1 MKKVWCAAACA
12 AIVSLPAHAAKP
24 EVPAMPIAERLPVEI
39 VLAQQE
45 LAIDV
50 PATGAATGAAVGGL
64 LGALIGTAIDKAAVS
79 NGEERAAELRNQL
92 VDYPFNQRM
101 EAALREKLPSEGLSP
116 QPQISVCNAPAAS
129 GAQFLAIGCSV
140 APATGVLVIVPRY
153 AIDAKFENLVVQVN
167 AHLIDRETKSNG
179 KPKVRNRLT
188 YAYHFNF
195 PIDQVDGEK
204 PEQTA
209 VRWSALGSAPL
220 AMLLDTGVAQVTDM
234 IVYDF
239 SAEGRAERAVPKR
252 GSTAFNGRMFNGQ
265 QVRTGKDWVWS
276 RMGKH
281 SGGALHGYYPV
292 SPDAVRA
299 SVTAAASPVPVDAV
313 SVADAGAAPVS
324 TTEAPAADAVEAP
337 PPQAEAADTPQAGTP

>member
-1 MKKVWCAAACA
+1 MKRVWCAAACLA
-12 AIVSLPAHAAKP
+12 AVSLPGRAAKP
-24 EVPAMPIAERLPVEI
+24 EVPAMPVAEQLPVEI

-92 VDYPFNQRM
+92 VDYPFNPRM
-101 EAALREKLPSEGLSP
+101 EAALRQKLPSEGLSP
-116 QPQISVCNAPAAS
+116 QPQISVCNAPAAT
-129 GAQFLAIGCSV
+129 GAQFPAIGCSV

-179 KPKVRNRLT
+179 KPKVRNRLS

-195 PIDQVDGEK
+195 PIDAVAGEK

-209 VRWSALGSAPL
+209 MRWSALGSGPL

-234 IVYDF
+234 LVYDF
-239 SAEGRAERAVPKR
+239 SAEGRAERAMPKR
-252 GSTAFNGRMFNGQ
+252 GSTAFNGRLFNGQ
-265 QVRTGKDWVWS
+265 HVRTGKDWVWS

-281 SGGALHGYYPV
+281 SGDALHGYYPV
-292 SPDAVRA
+292 SPDTLRA
-299 SVTAAASPVPVDAV
+299 SVDAAAAPAAADV
-313 SVADAGAAPVS
+313 VADASAAP
-324 TTEAPAADAVEAP
+324 TTSAPEAPPAVDAVEAT
-337 PPQAEAADTPQAGTP
+337 QAPVESTDATQGGTP

>member
-1 MKKVWCAAACA
+1 MNRVWCASVCLAA
-12 AIVSLPAHAAKP
+12 VSLPVHAAKP
-24 EVPAMPIAERLPVEI
+24 EVPAMPVAEQLPVEI

-45 LAIDV
+45 LDIDV
-50 PATGAATGAAVGGL
+50 PATGAVAGAAVGGL

-92 VDYPFNQRM
+92 VDYPFNQRI

-116 QPQISVCNAPAAS
+116 QPQISVCSALAAS
-129 GAQFLAIGCSV
+129 STQFPAIGCSV

-153 AIDAKFENLVVQVN
+153 AIDAKFENLVVQMH
-167 AHLIDRETKSNG
+167 AHFIDRETKSNG
-179 KPKVRNRLT
+179 KPKVRNRFS

-195 PIDQVDGEK
+195 PIDPIADEK

-220 AMLLDTGVAQVTDM
+220 ATLLDTGVTQVTDM
-234 IVYDF
+234 LAYDF
-239 SAEGRAERAVPKR
+239 SAEGRAERATPKR
-252 GSTAFNGRMFNGQ
+252 GSTAFNGRVFNGQ

-281 SGGALHGYYPV
+281 SGDALHGYYPV
-292 SPDAVRA
+292 SPDALRA
-299 SVTAAASPVPVDAV
+299 SVAASAPAAADVMVEASAAPTTSAPEASPVDAV
-313 SVADAGAAPVS
+313 EATPAPVQ
-324 TTEAPAADAVEAP
+324 AADDAT
-337 PPQAEAADTPQAGTP
+337 QGGTP

>member
-1 MKKVWCAAACA
+1 MNKLWYAAAGV
-12 AIVSLPAHAAKP
+12 AIVSLPAYAARP
-24 EVPAMPIAERLPVEI
+24 EVPAMPVAEQLPVEI

-50 PATGAATGAAVGGL
+50 PANGAATGAAVGGL

-116 QPQISVCNAPAAS
+116 QPQISVCNAPAAT
-129 GAQFLAIGCSV
+129 GTQFPSIGCSV

-153 AIDAKFENLVVQVN
+153 AIDAKFENMVVQVN

-188 YAYHFNF
+188 YTYHFNF
-195 PIDQVDGEK
+195 PIDAVDGEK
-204 PEQTA
+204 SEQTA
-209 VRWSALGSAPL
+209 VRWAALGSAPL

-234 IVYDF
+234 LAYDF
-239 SAEGRAERAVPKR
+239 SAEGRAERATPKK

-265 QVRTGKDWVWS
+265 HVRTGKDWVWS

-281 SGGALHGYYPV
+281 SGDALHGYYPV
-292 SPDAVRA
+292 SPDALRA
-299 SVTAAASPVPVDAV
+299 SVAAAATPAEA
-313 SVADAGAAPVS
+313 SVVAEVGAAPTS
-324 TTEAPAADAVEAP
+324 TPEAPAADAVDATPAPVEAVDAT
-337 PPQAEAADTPQAGTP
+337 QGGTP